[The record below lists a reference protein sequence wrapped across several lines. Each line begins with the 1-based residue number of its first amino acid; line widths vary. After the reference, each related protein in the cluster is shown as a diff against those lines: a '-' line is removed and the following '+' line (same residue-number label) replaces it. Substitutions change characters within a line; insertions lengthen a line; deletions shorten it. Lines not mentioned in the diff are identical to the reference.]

1 MTKNKMTEKE
11 IFALVGENAEAFGDK
26 AELILEWVEKHIGQL
41 DRKYSSKSGKLN
53 EKQLENLEIKNK
65 ILDRIRILNKP
76 VRVMDISADSK
87 FSAYT
92 SQKLSAL
99 IKQLVDEGKLVRY
112 TDKRITYFTI
122 AESVESV
129 EGAE

>member
-53 EKQLENLEIKNK
+53 AKQLENLEIKNK
-65 ILDRIRILNKP
+65 ILDHIRILSKP
-76 VRVMDISADSK
+76 VRVMDISADSE

-112 TDKRITYFTI
+112 IDKRITYFTI
-122 AESVESV
+122 AESVE
-129 EGAE
+129 GAE

>member
-1 MTKNKMTEKE
+1 MTKTKMTEKE

-26 AELILEWVEKHIGQL
+26 AELILEWAEKHIGQL
-41 DRKYSSKSGKLN
+41 DRKYSSKNGKLN
-53 EKQLENLEIKNK
+53 ARQLENLEIKNE
-65 ILDRIRILNKP
+65 ILDHIRILNKP
-76 VRVMDISADSK
+76 VRVMDISADDK

-122 AESVESV
+122 AESA